1 MSTVV
6 TLFFSLDALGNKLCH
21 KVAAPTALARASIF
35 FTSSILSLPAVL
47 LYTRRM
53 SSPRRSRR
61 KSESY
66 YQLTSE
72 VRQNRAQDQAQPQN
86 TMDVTVRCSPSGKP
100 KSRLRPRSRRSRH
113 SQGSLGTLEPVR
125 EDEDD
130 VSCVSSSGLLVHKE
144 ARMLRRK
151 PLPAPP
157 LPSPPAGDENLAGEI
172 DRMVERNR
180 KRYGVV
186 GARPGPTPSFRSYD
200 GSNESAVY
208 SASGSRSS
216 GSERRVSYPSP
227 LDSTSGHFSPVSRP
241 DWAGMAGMPLPNMPY
256 ISPPTENLNTMRR
269 GGLMST
275 IPPKFKPPTWSP
287 ETGPLMGVVQK
298 PDPTAMP
305 PRIRSDVSA
314 GLVPAHAFG
323 GFRGQWTD
331 APRKLGEGTRP
342 MPVLSDWWEPEGR
355 QQLQRTKEKRRFW
368 RRGGSETA
376 ESVKVGGPMHHGPV
390 VGQGQERQP
399 STAVS
404 ESVLDSPLQQQAVAG
419 KVMTEK
425 RSQTAQEMRPA
436 TDFSGRKPLRY
447 RQSAPQI
454 RTSTSTTSV
463 SIRASFASDRPTP
476 SLNSAEVSP
485 ISTHSRSLRNGSETS
500 SLLLY
505 PRASIAGADRSR
517 AKRTVSSTPSLDD
530 TYTRLRMLEATCQRF
545 SSVMFSSNTP
555 HYMADILWSC
565 MSKRRELCCQA
576 ERLQHRAKELREH
589 ASMGIEQDGYRAA
602 LYKLAW
608 EVEDLESDVKWAV
621 VGLNELDQGHATAV
635 GIRRVQPGEVKVVD
649 IERRVRPEETK
660 KAPPLKEE
668 ARVLKPKKS
677 LFSLFSRKKEDKSVN
692 F

>member
-1 MSTVV
+1 
-6 TLFFSLDALGNKLCH
+6 
-21 KVAAPTALARASIF
+21 
-35 FTSSILSLPAVL
+35 
-47 LYTRRM
+47 M

-66 YQLTSE
+66 YQLTSTP
-72 VRQNRAQDQAQPQN
+72 RQDQAQAQGQN
-86 TMDVTVRCSPSGKP
+86 TMDVTVHVRTSASPVPTEAGQQNSQCSPNGKP
-100 KSRLRPRSRRSRH
+100 KSRPRPHSRRSRH

-130 VSCVSSSGLLVHKE
+130 ASCVSSSGLLVHKE
-144 ARMLRRK
+144 AKMLRRK

-157 LPSPPAGDENLAGEI
+157 LPSPPADENLASEI
-172 DRMVERNR
+172 ERMVER
-180 KRYGVV
+180 KRREYGVV
-186 GARPGPTPSFRSYD
+186 GARPGPALSFQSYD
-200 GSNESAVY
+200 GSNGSAVY
-208 SASGSRSS
+208 SASTRSS
-216 GSERRVSYPSP
+216 GSEKRVSYPSP

-241 DWAGMAGMPLPNMPY
+241 DWAGMAGIPLPNMPY
-256 ISPPTENLNTMRR
+256 ISLPAENPNTMRR

-275 IPPKFKPPTWSP
+275 IPPKFKSPTWSP
-287 ETGPLMGVVQK
+287 ETGPLMGEVRK

-314 GLVPAHAFG
+314 GLVPTHAFG
-323 GFRGQWTD
+323 GFQGQWTD

-342 MPVLSDWWEPEGR
+342 MPVLVDWWGPESR

-368 RRGGSETA
+368 KRGGSETA
-376 ESVKVGGPMHHGPV
+376 
-390 VGQGQERQP
+390 
-399 STAVS
+399 
-404 ESVLDSPLQQQAVAG
+404 QQAVTG
-419 KVMTEK
+419 NELTEK
-425 RSQTAQEMRPA
+425 RAQTAQEMRPRS
-436 TDFSGRKPLRY
+436 DSSGRKPLRY

-454 RTSTSTTSV
+454 RTDISTTSV

-500 SLLLY
+500 SLLLHT
-505 PRASIAGADRSR
+505 RASIAEADRSR

-545 SSVMFSSNTP
+545 EAGMFSSNTTP
-555 HYMADILWSC
+555 YMANLLWAC
-565 MSKRRELCCQA
+565 VSKRRELCAQA
-576 ERLQHRAKELREH
+576 QRLHHRAKELRNH
-589 ASMGIEQDGYRAA
+589 ASMGVEQDGYRAA

-608 EVEDLESDVKWAV
+608 DVEDLEIDVKWAV

-649 IERRVRPEETK
+649 VVRRPRPVEVAEVKT
-660 KAPPLKEE
+660 APPLKEQ

-677 LFSLFSRKKEDKSVN
+677 LFSLFSWKKEGKDRSVN

>member
-1 MSTVV
+1 
-6 TLFFSLDALGNKLCH
+6 
-21 KVAAPTALARASIF
+21 
-35 FTSSILSLPAVL
+35 
-47 LYTRRM
+47 M

-66 YQLTSE
+66 YQLTSTP
-72 VRQNRAQDQAQPQN
+72 RQDQAQIQGQAQGQN
-86 TMDVTVRCSPSGKP
+86 TMDVTVRVRTSASPVPTEAGQQDSQCSPSGKS
-100 KSRLRPRSRRSRH
+100 KSRPRPHSRRSRH

-130 VSCVSSSGLLVHKE
+130 ASCVSSSGLLVHKE
-144 ARMLRRK
+144 AKMLRRK

-157 LPSPPAGDENLAGEI
+157 LPSPPAADEHLSGEI

-180 KRYGVV
+180 KRFGPVG
-186 GARPGPTPSFRSYD
+186 GARSRPSLDFQSYD
-200 GSNESAVY
+200 GSNSSAVY
-208 SASGSRSS
+208 SASVGSRSS
-216 GSERRVSYPSP
+216 GSETRVSYPSP

-256 ISPPTENLNTMRR
+256 ISLPAENPNTMRR

-305 PRIRSDVSA
+305 PRLRSDVS
-314 GLVPAHAFG
+314 GSLVPTHAFG
-323 GFRGQWTD
+323 GFQGQWTD

-342 MPVLSDWWEPEGR
+342 MPVLIDWWEPENR

-376 ESVKVGGPMHHGPV
+376 VSVKVGGPMHHGPV
-390 VGQGQERQP
+390 VGQGKERQP

-404 ESVLDSPLQQQAVAG
+404 ESVLDSPLQRKAVAG
-419 KVMTEK
+419 NMLDGQ
-425 RSQTAQEMRPA
+425 RPQTTQEVRPA

-454 RTSTSTTSV
+454 RNGVSTTSV
-463 SIRASFASDRPTP
+463 SVRASFASDRPTP
-476 SLNSAEVSP
+476 SLNSAEISP
-485 ISTHSRSLRNGSETS
+485 ISTHSRSLRNGSGTS
-500 SLLLY
+500 SLLLHS
-505 PRASIAGADRSR
+505 RASIAGADRSR
-517 AKRTVSSTPSLDD
+517 AKMIISPTPSLDD

-545 SSVMFSSNTP
+545 NSVMFSSNTP
-555 HYMADILWSC
+555 HYMADTLWSC

-589 ASMGIEQDGYRAA
+589 ASMGIEQDGYRAT

-608 EVEDLESDVKWAV
+608 DVEDLEDDVKWAV

-649 IERRVRPEETK
+649 VVRRPRPVEAVEVKTV
-660 KAPPLKEE
+660 PPLKEE
-668 ARVLKPKKS
+668 VRVLKPKKS
-677 LFSLFSRKKEDKSVN
+677 LFSLFSWKKEGRDKSVS

>member
-1 MSTVV
+1 
-6 TLFFSLDALGNKLCH
+6 
-21 KVAAPTALARASIF
+21 
-35 FTSSILSLPAVL
+35 
-47 LYTRRM
+47 
-53 SSPRRSRR
+53 
-61 KSESY
+61 
-66 YQLTSE
+66 
-72 VRQNRAQDQAQPQN
+72 
-86 TMDVTVRCSPSGKP
+86 MDVTVRVRTSVSPVPMEAGQQDLQCSPNGKP
-100 KSRLRPRSRRSRH
+100 KSRPRPRSRRSRH

-130 VSCVSSSGLLVHKE
+130 ASCVGSSGLLVHKE
-144 ARMLRRK
+144 TRMLRRK

-157 LPSPPAGDENLAGEI
+157 LPSPPVGDENLAGEI

-186 GARPGPTPSFRSYD
+186 GARPGPAPSFRSYD

-216 GSERRVSYPSP
+216 GSEKRLSYPSP

-256 ISPPTENLNTMRR
+256 ISQPTENPNNMRR

-298 PDPTAMP
+298 PDPIAMP

-323 GFRGQWTD
+323 GFQGQWTD

-342 MPVLSDWWEPEGR
+342 MPVLIDWWEPEVR
-355 QQLQRTKEKRRFW
+355 QHLQRTKEKRRFW

-376 ESVKVGGPMHHGPV
+376 VSVKVGGPMHHGPV
-390 VGQGQERQP
+390 VEPGKERQP
-399 STAVS
+399 STAVP
-404 ESVLDSPLQQQAVAG
+404 ESVLDSPLQQRAVAN

-425 RSQTAQEMRPA
+425 RPQTAQEMRPA
-436 TDFSGRKPLRY
+436 SDFSGRKPLRY

-454 RTSTSTTSV
+454 RTGISTTSV

-485 ISTHSRSLRNGSETS
+485 ISMHSRNGSGTS
-500 SLLLY
+500 SVPLH
-505 PRASIAGADRSR
+505 PRTPKAGADRSR

-545 SSVMFSSNTP
+545 NSVMFSSNTP

-576 ERLQHRAKELREH
+576 ERLQYRAKELREH

-608 EVEDLESDVKWAV
+608 DVEDLESDVKWAV

-649 IERRVRPEETK
+649 IERRTRPEETK

>member
-1 MSTVV
+1 
-6 TLFFSLDALGNKLCH
+6 
-21 KVAAPTALARASIF
+21 
-35 FTSSILSLPAVL
+35 
-47 LYTRRM
+47 M

-66 YQLTSE
+66 YQLTSTP
-72 VRQNRAQDQAQPQN
+72 RQDQALAQGQAQGQN
-86 TMDVTVRCSPSGKP
+86 TMDVTVRVRTSASPVPTEAGQQDSQYSPNGKP
-100 KSRLRPRSRRSRH
+100 KSRPRPHSRRSRH

-130 VSCVSSSGLLVHKE
+130 ASCVSSSGLLVHKE
-144 ARMLRRK
+144 AKMLRRK
-151 PLPAPP
+151 PLPAPH
-157 LPSPPAGDENLAGEI
+157 LPSPPTDQNLGSEI

-180 KRYGVV
+180 REYGIV
-186 GARPGPTPSFRSYD
+186 GARPGPALSFQSYD
-200 GSNESAVY
+200 GSNGSAVY
-208 SASGSRSS
+208 SASTRSS
-216 GSERRVSYPSP
+216 GFEKRVSYPSP

-256 ISPPTENLNTMRR
+256 ISPPAENPNAMRR

-305 PRIRSDVSA
+305 PRLRSDVS
-314 GLVPAHAFG
+314 GSLVPAHAFG
-323 GFRGQWTD
+323 GFQGQWTD

-342 MPVLSDWWEPEGR
+342 MPVLIDWWEPEGR

-376 ESVKVGGPMHHGPV
+376 VSVKVGGPMHHGPV
-390 VGQGQERQP
+390 VGQGKERQP

-404 ESVLDSPLQQQAVAG
+404 ESVLDSPLLQQRAVASNMLDG
-419 KVMTEK
+419 QRPQTTQEV
-425 RSQTAQEMRPA
+425 RSA

-454 RTSTSTTSV
+454 RNGVSTTSV
-463 SIRASFASDRPTP
+463 SVRASFASDRPTP

-485 ISTHSRSLRNGSETS
+485 ITTHSRIPRNGSETS
-500 SLLLY
+500 SLLLHR
-505 PRASIAGADRSR
+505 RASIAGADRSR
-517 AKRTVSSTPSLDD
+517 AKKTISPTPSLDD

-545 SSVMFSSNTP
+545 EAGMFSSNTTP
-555 HYMADILWSC
+555 YMANLLWSYI
-565 MSKRRELCCQA
+565 SKRRELCSQA
-576 ERLQHRAKELREH
+576 QRLHHRAKELREH

-602 LYKLAW
+602 LYKLAL
-608 EVEDLESDVKWAV
+608 EVEDLEIDVKWAV
-621 VGLNELDQGHATAV
+621 VGMNELVQGHATAV

-649 IERRVRPEETK
+649 VPRRARPEVVVETRN
-660 KAPPLKEE
+660 APPLKEE

-677 LFSLFSRKKEDKSVN
+677 LFSLFSRKKEDKDMSVN

>member
-1 MSTVV
+1 
-6 TLFFSLDALGNKLCH
+6 
-21 KVAAPTALARASIF
+21 
-35 FTSSILSLPAVL
+35 
-47 LYTRRM
+47 M
-53 SSPRRSRR
+53 SSPRRLRR

-66 YQLTSE
+66 YQLTSTP
-72 VRQNRAQDQAQPQN
+72 RQDQAQAQSQAQAQGQN
-86 TMDVTVRCSPSGKP
+86 TIDVTIHVRTSASPVPTEASQQNSQCSPSGKP
-100 KSRLRPRSRRSRH
+100 KSRPRPHSRRSRH

-130 VSCVSSSGLLVHKE
+130 ASCVGPSGLLVHKE
-144 ARMLRRK
+144 AKMLRRK

-157 LPSPPAGDENLAGEI
+157 LPSPPADQNLGSEI

-180 KRYGVV
+180 KKYGIV
-186 GARPGPTPSFRSYD
+186 GARPGPSLNFQSYD
-200 GSNESAVY
+200 GSNSSAVY
-208 SASGSRSS
+208 SASGSHSS

-227 LDSTSGHFSPVSRP
+227 LDSTSGHFSPVSNQS
-241 DWAGMAGMPLPNMPY
+241 WTTMPNVSLPRTPY
-256 ISPPTENLNTMRR
+256 MSPPAGNPITMRR

-275 IPPKFKPPTWSP
+275 IPPKFKSATWSP
-287 ETGPLMGVVQK
+287 ETGPLMGVVRK

-305 PRIRSDVSA
+305 PRLRSDVRE

-323 GFRGQWTD
+323 GFQGQWTD

-342 MPVLSDWWEPEGR
+342 MPVLIDWWEPEGR

-376 ESVKVGGPMHHGPV
+376 ASVKVGGPMHHGPV
-390 VGQGQERQP
+390 VGNGKERQP

-419 KVMTEK
+419 NVLTAK
-425 RSQTAQEMRPA
+425 RPQTVQEMRSASP
-436 TDFSGRKPLRY
+436 FSGRKPLRY

-454 RTSTSTTSV
+454 RTGISNTSV

-485 ISTHSRSLRNGSETS
+485 ISTHSRSLRNGSEAS
-500 SLLLY
+500 SLLLHT
-505 PRASIAGADRSR
+505 RASIPEADRSR
-517 AKRTVSSTPSLDD
+517 AKKTISPTPSLDD

-545 SSVMFSSNTP
+545 EAGMFSSNTTP
-555 HYMADILWSC
+555 YMANLLWSC
-565 MSKRRELCCQA
+565 ISKRRELCSQA
-576 ERLQHRAKELREH
+576 QRLHHRAKELREH
-589 ASMGIEQDGYRAA
+589 ASMGVEQDGYLAA

-608 EVEDLESDVKWAV
+608 DVEDLESDVKWAV
-621 VGLNELDQGHATAV
+621 VGMNELDQGHATAV
-635 GIRRVQPGEVKVVD
+635 GIRRVLPGEVKVVD
-649 IERRVRPEETK
+649 VQRRTRPVEAAEVRT
-660 KAPPLKEE
+660 APPLKEE

-677 LFSLFSRKKEDKSVN
+677 LFSLFSRKKEDKDMSVN

>member
-1 MSTVV
+1 
-6 TLFFSLDALGNKLCH
+6 
-21 KVAAPTALARASIF
+21 
-35 FTSSILSLPAVL
+35 
-47 LYTRRM
+47 M

-66 YQLTSE
+66 YQLTSTP
-72 VRQNRAQDQAQPQN
+72 RQDQAQAQGQAQGQN
-86 TMDVTVRCSPSGKP
+86 TMDVTVRVRTTASPVPTEASQQNSQCSPSGKP
-100 KSRLRPRSRRSRH
+100 KSRPRPHSRRSRH

-130 VSCVSSSGLLVHKE
+130 ASCVSSSGLLVHKE
-144 ARMLRRK
+144 AKMLRRK

-157 LPSPPAGDENLAGEI
+157 LPSPPADENLASEI
-172 DRMVERNR
+172 ERMVERNR
-180 KRYGVV
+180 REYGIV
-186 GARPGPTPSFRSYD
+186 GARPGSALNSPSYD
-200 GSNESAVY
+200 GSNSSAVY

-216 GSERRVSYPSP
+216 GSEKRVSYPSP
-227 LDSTSGHFSPVSRP
+227 LDSTSGHFSPVSNQS
-241 DWAGMAGMPLPNMPY
+241 WTSMPNMSLPRTPY
-256 ISPPTENLNTMRR
+256 MSPPAENPNTMRR

-275 IPPKFKPPTWSP
+275 IPPKFKSPTWSP

-323 GFRGQWTD
+323 GFQGQWTD

-342 MPVLSDWWEPEGR
+342 MPVLIDWWEPEGR

-376 ESVKVGGPMHHGPV
+376 VSVKVGGPMHHGPV
-390 VGQGQERQP
+390 VGQGKERQT

-404 ESVLDSPLQQQAVAG
+404 ESVVDSPLQQRAVAG
-419 KVMTEK
+419 NMLHGQ
-425 RSQTAQEMRPA
+425 RPQTTQEVRPA
-436 TDFSGRKPLRY
+436 TDFSGRKALLY

-454 RTSTSTTSV
+454 RTGISTTSV
-463 SIRASFASDRPTP
+463 STRASFASDRPTP

-485 ISTHSRSLRNGSETS
+485 SSTHSRSPRNGSETS
-500 SLLLY
+500 SLLLH

-517 AKRTVSSTPSLDD
+517 AKKIIAPTPSLDD
-530 TYTRLRMLEATCQRF
+530 TYTRLRMLEAACQRF
-545 SSVMFSSNTP
+545 EAGMFSSNTTP
-555 HYMADILWSC
+555 YMANLLWSC
-565 MSKRRELCCQA
+565 ISKRRELCSQVQ
-576 ERLQHRAKELREH
+576 RLHHRAKELREH
-589 ASMGIEQDGYRAA
+589 ASMGVEQDGYRAA

-608 EVEDLESDVKWAV
+608 DVEDLESDVKWAV

-649 IERRVRPEETK
+649 VVRRPRPVEEAVETK

-668 ARVLKPKKS
+668 ARILKPKKS
-677 LFSLFSRKKEDKSVN
+677 LFSLFSWKKEDKDKSVN

>member
-1 MSTVV
+1 
-6 TLFFSLDALGNKLCH
+6 
-21 KVAAPTALARASIF
+21 
-35 FTSSILSLPAVL
+35 
-47 LYTRRM
+47 M

-66 YQLTSE
+66 YQLTSTP
-72 VRQNRAQDQAQPQN
+72 RQDQAQAQAQGQAQGQN
-86 TMDVTVRCSPSGKP
+86 TMDVTVRVRTSVSPVPMEAGQQDLQCSPNGKP
-100 KSRLRPRSRRSRH
+100 KSKPRPRSRRSRH

-130 VSCVSSSGLLVHKE
+130 ASCVSSSGLLVHKE
-144 ARMLRRK
+144 AKMLRRK
-151 PLPAPP
+151 PLPTPP
-157 LPSPPAGDENLAGEI
+157 LPSPPAGDKNLAGKI

-186 GARPGPTPSFRSYD
+186 GARQGPAPSFRSYD

-216 GSERRVSYPSP
+216 GSEAGVSYPSP

-256 ISPPTENLNTMRR
+256 ISPPTQNPNTMRR

-314 GLVPAHAFG
+314 GLVPTHAFG
-323 GFRGQWTD
+323 GFQGQWTD

-342 MPVLSDWWEPEGR
+342 MPVLIDWWEPEGR
-355 QQLQRTKEKRRFW
+355 QHLQRTKEKRRFW

-376 ESVKVGGPMHHGPV
+376 
-390 VGQGQERQP
+390 GQERQP

-404 ESVLDSPLQQQAVAG
+404 ESVLDSPLQQQAVVG
-419 KVMTEK
+419 KMLNGQ
-425 RSQTAQEMRPA
+425 RSQTAQEMRLA

-454 RTSTSTTSV
+454 RTSISTTSV

-476 SLNSAEVSP
+476 SFDSAEVSP
-485 ISTHSRSLRNGSETS
+485 TSNHSRSPRNGSETS
-500 SLLLY
+500 SMPLH
-505 PRASIAGADRSR
+505 PRTPIAGADRSR

-545 SSVMFSSNTP
+545 NSVMFSSSTP

-576 ERLQHRAKELREH
+576 ERLQYRAKELREH

-608 EVEDLESDVKWAV
+608 DVEDLESDVKWAV

-635 GIRRVQPGEVKVVD
+635 GIRRVQPGEVEVVD

-668 ARVLKPKKS
+668 ARVLKPKRS